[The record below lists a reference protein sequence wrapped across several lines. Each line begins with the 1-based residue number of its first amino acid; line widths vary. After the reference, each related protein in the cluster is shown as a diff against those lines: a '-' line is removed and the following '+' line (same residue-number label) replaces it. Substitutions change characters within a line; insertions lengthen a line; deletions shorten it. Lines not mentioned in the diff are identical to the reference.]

1 METYKTFK
9 PTNEENKVEKYV
21 NQFGN
26 VQAIVIVNSKEYSLE
41 LLEEDT
47 LQDQRSEFFCDYGK
61 NTNSEKAFNLIQ
73 ENI

>member
-26 VQAIVIVNSKEYSLE
+26 VQAIVIVNSKEWIIDCKGNE
-41 LLEEDT
+41 NKDDT
-47 LQDQRSEFFCDYGK
+47 
-61 NTNSEKAFNLIQ
+61 
-73 ENI
+73 